1 MKRILELSIFQLLSE
16 YTQHKASVAELTDA
30 INELTAYLVEISTV
44 EQDYAVLL
52 RYYSMGLN
60 RLKLYRMQFG
70 QKENTLMQFIDEAIG
85 IINTEIYIIRL
96 RIKYPEQFR
105 THFNT
110 QPLSP
115 LYLAD
120 KTNLIDIMEM
130 VSGLFL
136 SKDIVYQNGK
146 PAYLVDL
153 AKAFEWLF
161 NIRIGDCYQKHE
173 DVIKRKPGKLTG
185 FLNGLVELIKRNMTR
200 KGTDNQRLMI
210 YL

>member
-1 MKRILELSIFQLLSE
+1 
-16 YTQHKASVAELTDA
+16 
-30 INELTAYLVEISTV
+30 
-44 EQDYAVLL
+44 
-52 RYYSMGLN
+52 
-60 RLKLYRMQFG
+60 
-70 QKENTLMQFIDEAIG
+70 MQFIDEAIG

-136 SKDIVYQNGK
+136 SKSIIYQNGK
-146 PAYLVDL
+146 PAYWVDL
-153 AKAFEWLF
+153 SKGVEWLF
-161 NIRIGDCYQKHE
+161 NIKIGDCYQKHE
-173 DVIKRKPGKLTG
+173 DVIKRKPGKLTE
-185 FLNGLVELIKRNMTR
+185 FLNGLADFIR
-200 KGTDNQRLMI
+200 KEHDKKDIHQFPV
-210 YL
+210 YLTQ

>member
-70 QKENTLMQFIDEAIG
+70 QRKIPFMQFIDEAIG

-173 DVIKRKPGKLTG
+173 DVIRRKPGKLTG

-200 KGTDNQRLMI
+200 KDIDNQ
-210 YL
+210 

>member
-173 DVIKRKPGKLTG
+173 DVIRRKPGKLTG

-200 KGTDNQRLMI
+200 KDIDNQ
-210 YL
+210 